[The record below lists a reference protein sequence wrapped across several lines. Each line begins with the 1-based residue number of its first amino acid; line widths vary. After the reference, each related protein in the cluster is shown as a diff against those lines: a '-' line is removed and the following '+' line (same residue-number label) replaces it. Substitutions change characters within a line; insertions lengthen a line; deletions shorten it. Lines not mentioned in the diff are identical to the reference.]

1 VNAYSGIPRG
11 QAGKQFPG
19 KASGL
24 LVKKELLH
32 SRPFKC
38 RQEGAGVFCCPALL
52 PRIILLKESHTMAM
66 DYQTNSS
73 QVATVTGDYTTDL
86 VLHKIATV
94 EVPQGKHI
102 ALAYSG
108 GLDSTLCVKLS
119 ELKYHARQLTAIN
132 VDVGQGQ
139 EEIEMSIARALQLGI
154 TPITIDVK
162 QEFTTE
168 WLTKAIHANSD
179 YNGYP
184 VSTSMT
190 RQLIAA
196 RVAEKAL
203 ELGCDALMEG
213 SSGKGNDQYRMH
225 NVFSLFAPGL
235 PIFVPVRDFDLT
247 RSEEQILMEHYG
259 VPVEELIVG
268 GDDKTMWCRSIASG
282 GIDLTTELPDDIWM
296 WLVPPQ
302 HAPNTPT
309 RLTLTWENGLPI
321 ALNGVELPLDQIIEE
336 LNMVAGANSIGKID
350 LFEDGIMGLKSREIY
365 EAPAATLLLKVHRDL
380 EQFCLTK
387 EELQLKRQLEA
398 QWARMVYHGEW
409 FHPLKDAIDAFIAS
423 TQKVVNGEYV
433 IELYKGNIDIVTRH
447 SSSGLFFPDVRSIKS
462 ASFNQKECAPAA
474 HIRGLP
480 YELIAR
486 RNKLVGLEVH

>member
-1 VNAYSGIPRG
+1 MATSNSNGTT
-11 QAGKQFPG
+11 
-19 KASGL
+19 S
-24 LVKKELLH
+24 
-32 SRPFKC
+32 
-38 RQEGAGVFCCPALL
+38 
-52 PRIILLKESHTMAM
+52 TM
-66 DYQTNSS
+66 TLNSS
-73 QVATVTGDYTTDL
+73 AL
-86 VLHKIATV
+86 ELALHKISSV
-94 EVPQGKHI
+94 NVPQGKSI

-119 ELKYHARQLTAIN
+119 QLKYHACKLVAIS
-132 VDVGQGQ
+132 VDVGQG
-139 EEIEMSIARALQLGI
+139 ESEIRESIERAEKLGI
-154 TPITIDVK
+154 SPLIIDAK
-162 QEFTTE
+162 QEFTQQ
-168 WLTKAIHANSD
+168 WLSKAIQANSD

-196 RVAEKAL
+196 RVAQKAL

-235 PIFVPVRDFDLT
+235 AIFVPVRDFDLT
-247 RSEEQILMEHYG
+247 RGEEQLLMEHYG
-259 VPVEELIVG
+259 VLVEEVIAG

-282 GIDLTTELPDDIWM
+282 GIGLDTKLPDSIWL
-296 WLVPPQ
+296 WLTPPAK
-302 HAPNTPT
+302 APDKPVA
-309 RLTLTWENGLPI
+309 LTLTWQNGLPI
-321 ALNGVELPLDQIIEE
+321 ALNGTKLPLDQIIEQ
-336 LNMVAGANSIGKID
+336 LNVIGGANGIGKID

-365 EAPAATLLLKVHRDL
+365 EAPAATILLKLHRDL

-387 EELQLKRQLEA
+387 EELQLKRQLDA
-398 QWARMVYHGEW
+398 QWAKLVYHGEW
-409 FHPLKDAIDAFIAS
+409 YHPLKEAIDAFIAS

-433 IELYKGNIDIVTRH
+433 VELYKGNVDIRTRS
-447 SSSGLFFPDVRSIKS
+447 SSSGLFFPDVRSINS

-486 RNKLVGLEVH
+486 RNKLASILEEQQ

>member
-1 VNAYSGIPRG
+1 
-11 QAGKQFPG
+11 
-19 KASGL
+19 
-24 LVKKELLH
+24 
-32 SRPFKC
+32 
-38 RQEGAGVFCCPALL
+38 
-52 PRIILLKESHTMAM
+52 
-66 DYQTNSS
+66 
-73 QVATVTGDYTTDL
+73 
-86 VLHKIATV
+86 
-94 EVPQGKHI
+94 
-102 ALAYSG
+102 
-108 GLDSTLCVKLS
+108 
-119 ELKYHARQLTAIN
+119 
-132 VDVGQGQ
+132 
-139 EEIEMSIARALQLGI
+139 
-154 TPITIDVK
+154 
-162 QEFTTE
+162 
-168 WLTKAIHANSD
+168 
-179 YNGYP
+179 
-184 VSTSMT
+184 MT

-247 RSEEQILMEHYG
+247 RSEEQVLMEHYG

-321 ALNGVELPLDQIIEE
+321 ALNGVERSLDQIIEE